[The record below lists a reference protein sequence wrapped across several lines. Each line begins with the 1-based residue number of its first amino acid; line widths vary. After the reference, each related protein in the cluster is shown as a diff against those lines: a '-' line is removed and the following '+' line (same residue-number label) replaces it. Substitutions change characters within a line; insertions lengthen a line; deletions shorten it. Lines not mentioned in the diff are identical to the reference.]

1 LKYISIL
8 GSTGSIG
15 KQTLDVVD
23 EHPDLFRVIGLAA
36 GNNWG
41 ELVEQIHRFKPLIVS
56 VATKELA
63 ERIKL
68 QAPAGMRIL
77 YGQEGMNEV
86 ATHPDCNFV
95 ISAIVGSAGLYP
107 TLKAIEAGKTIGLA
121 NKETLVTAGH
131 IVMNKAKEYGVS
143 IIPVDSEHSA
153 IFQCLQGDDHQSI
166 KRIILTASG
175 GSFRDYSRDELK
187 SVTIEQ
193 ALNHPNW
200 KMGAKITI
208 DSATMMNKG
217 LEVIE
222 AHWLFGLPFDQIDC
236 TLHRESIVHSLVEFH
251 DRAIKAQLGTPD
263 MRVPIQYALT
273 YPNRISLQTPALD
286 FTKLLTLQFEP
297 VDFVRYPAL
306 KLAYLCGKQGGTMPT
321 ILNAANEVMVDR
333 FLKGEIPFIEIES
346 RIEAILAKHSKIE
359 QPLLEEI
366 SEADE
371 WARNEAR
378 SA

>member
-166 KRIILTASG
+166 KRIILTESG

>member
-153 IFQCLQGDDHQSI
+153 IFQCLQGDDHQSV

>member
-1 LKYISIL
+1 MKYISIL

-15 KQTLDVVD
+15 KQTLEVVE
-23 EHPDLFRVIGLAA
+23 EHPELFRVIGLAA

-41 ELVEQIHRFKPLIVS
+41 ELVEQIHRFKPVIVS

-63 ERIKL
+63 EKIRQ
-68 QAPAGMRIL
+68 QAPTGTQVL
-77 YGQEGMNEV
+77 YGREGINEV
-86 ATHPDCNFV
+86 ATHPSCNFV

-131 IVMNKAKEYGVS
+131 IVMNKAREHGVS

-153 IFQCLQGDDHQSI
+153 IFQCLQGEERQSI

-175 GSFRDYSRDELK
+175 GSFRDYTREELK
-187 SVTIEQ
+187 TVTVEQ

-222 AHWLFGLPFDQIDC
+222 AYWLFGLPFGQIDC
-236 TLHRESIVHSLVEFH
+236 TLHRESIVHSLVEFD

-273 YPNRISLQTPALD
+273 YPNRISLQTPPLD

-297 VDFVRYPAL
+297 VDFDRYPAL
-306 KLAYLCGKQGGTMPT
+306 KLAYQCGQQGGTMPT
-321 ILNAANEVMVDR
+321 VLNAANEVIVDR
-333 FLKGEIPFIEIES
+333 FLKGEIPFIEIEG
-346 RIEAILAKHSKIE
+346 RIEGILAKHTKIE
-359 QPLLEEI
+359 RPVLEEI

-378 SA
+378 TA

>member
-1 LKYISIL
+1 MKYISIL

-153 IFQCLQGDDHQSI
+153 IFQCLQGDDHQSV